1 MAKTI
6 KINDKNLKIVF
17 AFRSDEKVKEEMSF
31 EDAKYFLMKNQ
42 DKIDY
47 VRIDSEKEFS
57 KEEFVFLT
65 FFESFEYFTKNISI
79 SSMKNRFSTFQLENV
94 FSVSIF
100 FDKSNSDRF
109 IIYSETFIK
118 KVAEYKNYFPY
129 IFNKNGIETKYENE
143 TLYFKKGTD
152 EWILKSEGLFIIN
165 DGNMSSMK
173 FFTEDFKENKKMEKR
188 ECKGEELTI
197 NFGKGMYFSSF
208 KINFEENKIVLYHY
222 LECGREFVYDLKTK
236 ELTTPSFEE
245 KYSITEIETFFQS
258 FGKTFEKLIEKSEKA
273 INIYIS
279 NDLSFYIN
287 AIRKKF
293 SEIKRKAE
301 TNKLSETKEKQ
312 EIDKKISERMQEI

>member
-143 TLYFKKGTD
+143 TLYLKKGTD

-188 ECKGEELTI
+188 ECKGEELAI
-197 NFGKGMYFSSF
+197 NFGKRMDFSSF
-208 KINFEENKIVLYHY
+208 KINFKENKIVLYHY

-236 ELTTPSFEE
+236 KLTTPSFEE